1 MTRMQKKRVNLRKTK
16 PKKVQESRELSLIAV
31 LKSSTKFVLL
41 YKRTFLLWCLGNFA
55 FLYLFSFIP
64 NGWTNSLSILWL
76 VAYYVFWCIF
86 IRCIQQHIP
95 YFSLVRTF
103 NGLIPVSKI
112 MFINISIYLLIIII
126 PFVPMFMGFHD
137 KYVEF
142 FEGYMGLI
150 SSHNSMTGTTLFYI
164 FMLLISPYTL
174 LRPYL
179 AWIASLIGKSR
190 SIVDAYKRTHHN
202 YWKFVG
208 YGAMMSSLFVL
219 SYYIDNIYKV
229 NTIIYLGTFLPVY
242 FNIVFINIYKVFYKR
257 KAKIKTTSY

>member
-1 MTRMQKKRVNLRKTK
+1 MNLKKTK
-16 PKKVQESRELSLIAV
+16 LKKLQEIRELSLISV

-55 FLYLFSFIP
+55 FLYIFRFIP

-76 VAYYVFWCIF
+76 VAYYVFWCVF
-86 IRCIQQHIP
+86 VRYMQQHMP
-95 YFSLVRTF
+95 YFSLVRIF

-126 PFVPMFMGFHD
+126 PFIPMFMGFHD

-150 SSHNSMTGTTLFYI
+150 ASHDSMTGTTLFYI

-174 LRPYL
+174 SRPYL

-208 YGAMMSSLFVL
+208 CGAMMSSLFVL
-219 SYYIDNIYKV
+219 SYYIDNIYKI
-229 NTIIYLGTFLPVY
+229 NTMIYLGTFLPVY

-257 KAKIKTTSY
+257 KAKIKTTSD